1 MLCGGSRRVRKK
13 DNYNDAKGGLQTPS
27 SFRSANTSMAKL
39 RELTDRIFDPNI
51 METAPSGEEAKYSDQ
66 KASKELYV
74 PRSIRWTLGLSKR
87 KATAEGLQELM
98 SRRKEQRANYLK
110 MARELDPHQSEPLL
124 SVKVEGKEA
133 ASGEDGDPNAE
144 LKRSIKKDVERTY
157 QDMEFFNSKTAKS
170 ILSRILLVWCCKCG
184 AMGYRQGMNE
194 LLAVCIMAV
203 KMDADKC
210 RDLDKNK
217 KNGKPQNNDTKENGG
232 EENLHLSEK
241 ATRVRAETRDFLIIP
256 EGLCDPS
263 PRMVE
268 ADAFSLF
275 RLLMQKMSPL
285 YHSHAR
291 DGRSFDKAAPEDGGG
306 DGGKSGGGAP
316 KKQPHYSSSS
326 SSSSSEKKSEGGIGS
341 GSLKTPLDRHVY
353 RVHHVMLRRLDPKLY
368 FRLEGFGVLPQLY
381 MLRWLRLL
389 FARETAQLNQLMV
402 LLDALLGDSNGFDLI
417 DYVCL
422 AMIAGMRE
430 SLLKLGADP
439 SFVLTT
445 LLRRG
450 AIKNAKALIHAA
462 QVLKEDKLLTRP
474 APAKMQVYNSP
485 LQGNGNRLGLGSKP
499 GHLEIKRTPMEGYVV
514 GVKSQTL
521 YWCVLDGPRLLWYAE
536 PTRRTTVAQTWL
548 DGCRIIGLGNGVLEI
563 QSPSSPATSTSAIAK
578 KVASGDESEEETVQ
592 NAPPLH
598 TSDGVD
604 AGGEKEEGETE
615 EEKKEEG
622 LAAAANAP
630 NNRAAT
636 DASNAEVDVHPTP
649 ALCVVDNTAPPAPA
663 APTKVVVAVP
673 AVQREGGG
681 GDGSSD
687 DVSKGKDV
695 VAAASSPPVRM
706 SVRLEVKDEMQYQ
719 QWLQCLKEATM
730 YSLRDRSLW
739 RKCFR

>member
-1 MLCGGSRRVRKK
+1 
-13 DNYNDAKGGLQTPS
+13 
-27 SFRSANTSMAKL
+27 
-39 RELTDRIFDPNI
+39 
-51 METAPSGEEAKYSDQ
+51 
-66 KASKELYV
+66 
-74 PRSIRWTLGLSKR
+74 
-87 KATAEGLQELM
+87 
-98 SRRKEQRANYLK
+98 
-110 MARELDPHQSEPLL
+110 
-124 SVKVEGKEA
+124 
-133 ASGEDGDPNAE
+133 
-144 LKRSIKKDVERTY
+144 
-157 QDMEFFNSKTAKS
+157 MEFFNSKTAKS

-326 SSSSSEKKSEGGIGS
+326 SSSSSEKKSEGGIG
-341 GSLKTPLDRHVY
+341 
-353 RVHHVMLRRLDPKLY
+353 RLDPKLY

-402 LLDALLGDSNGFDLI
+402 LLDAFLGDSNGFDLI
-417 DYVCL
+417 DY
-422 AMIAGMRE
+422 
-430 SLLKLGADP
+430 
-439 SFVLTT
+439 
-445 LLRRG
+445 
-450 AIKNAKALIHAA
+450 
-462 QVLKEDKLLTRP
+462 
-474 APAKMQVYNSP
+474 VYNSP

-630 NNRAAT
+630 NNRTAT
-636 DASNAEVDVHPTP
+636 DASNAE

-719 QWLQCLKEATM
+719 QWLQCLKEVM
-730 YSLRDRSLW
+730 
-739 RKCFR
+739 